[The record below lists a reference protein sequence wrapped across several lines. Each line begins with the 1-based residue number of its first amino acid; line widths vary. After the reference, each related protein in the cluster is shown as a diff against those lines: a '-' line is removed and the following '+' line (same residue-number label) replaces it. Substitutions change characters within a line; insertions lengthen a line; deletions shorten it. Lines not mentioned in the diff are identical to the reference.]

1 MVLLLN
7 LCPSYLWLLRLGFQK
22 KKCLHSILD
31 VDWLCL
37 SFCLFLIFV
46 LGFVGNPIMKRKQK
60 KCVFWPQHYYRLVI
74 RPQISPHRP
83 HLTYWLG
90 SGVPSH
96 HALNMIFP
104 LISPSWREATVGH
117 RQPKTDRSKVF
128 SFDVR
133 TPPPAPPCSSSV
145 TGHENLGY
153 SLALSGP
160 GAVTIG
166 VGTSGGADS
175 WNRRKLL
182 TDWLWW
188 FIMTLGGE
196 PGSILTRGRGVAS
209 QPRKPFETEI
219 KRFLESTQWFD

>member
-60 KCVFWPQHYYRLVI
+60 KCVFWPQHYYTLVI

-133 TPPPAPPCSSSV
+133 TPRPAP
-145 TGHENLGY
+145 
-153 SLALSGP
+153 SLLQFCNWTWKP
-160 GAVTIG
+160 
-166 VGTSGGADS
+166 
-175 WNRRKLL
+175 R
-182 TDWLWW
+182 
-188 FIMTLGGE
+188 
-196 PGSILTRGRGVAS
+196 ILTCTLRAGCSNHWCRNIRGRR
-209 QPRKPFETEI
+209 QLK
-219 KRFLESTQWFD
+219 